1 MLATTTTITALK
13 DVAEPGVSEINASVL
28 NEESETNDLEA
39 IYYPIAQRDPND
51 VRTILSLAVSS
62 LVFAALG
69 LVLSGLLTYKLTRS
83 PSLIVVERTAEGDRV
98 VGDDRQYTF
107 GGPVQVRA
115 DRPGDGDKKYVAA
128 KWAETFI
135 QGVAFIGIS
144 AQERSGRSTS
154 VTNTQKPDNNNSRKR
169 FSGETVRQRG
179 APSTRVVIPP
189 VTILHNPEY
198 ISGEASINVAANSDL
213 VTVEKSP
220 SLKRDHH
227 LILRAGSGFLV
238 PSARAKGVQAVAPAT

>member
-1 MLATTTTITALK
+1 MKLKRMTI
-13 DVAEPGVSEINASVL
+13 
-28 NEESETNDLEA
+28 
-39 IYYPIAQRDPND
+39 
-51 VRTILSLAVSS
+51 
-62 LVFAALG
+62 VF
-69 LVLSGLLTYKLTRS
+69 
-83 PSLIVVERTAEGDRV
+83 LITL
-98 VGDDRQYTF
+98 
-107 GGPVQVRA
+107 
-115 DRPGDGDKKYVAA
+115 
-128 KWAETFI
+128 I

-198 ISGEASINVAANSDL
+198 ISGEASINVAANSNPL
-213 VTVEKSP
+213 IRIGIAQNGVTLIEFPSDDRFFAIHVGNSP

-238 PSARAKGVQAVAPAT
+238 PSARAKGVQAVAPATSIIAQMDSGMAITVMIYPVPLLKQQAHRLVIKYDREEVITARKTAGLATNLTGSDIDSQSALAVVPQNQPMPDSTVAPSEPTPQKA